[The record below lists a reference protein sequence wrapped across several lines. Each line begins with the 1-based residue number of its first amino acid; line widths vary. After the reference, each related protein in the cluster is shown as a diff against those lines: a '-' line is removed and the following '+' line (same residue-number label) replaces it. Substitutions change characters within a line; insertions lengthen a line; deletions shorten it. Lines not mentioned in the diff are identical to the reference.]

1 LSQHTQTRGSS
12 GLLYTDGGSG
22 ELKLRRFLVRVT
34 AGPDRGKESLLEEGT
49 LLVGTHPDNDFAL
62 TDATVSRYHL
72 ELRVLPSGV
81 QARDHGS
88 RNGTRYQGSKI
99 EAIVLPPTGGVLKL
113 GDTELQILP
122 SDVPLTLPPS
132 EADRFGD
139 LLGKALPMREAFAVL
154 ERVAPSP
161 STVLL
166 EGETG
171 TGKELAARG
180 LHDASPR
187 AKAPFVVV
195 DCSAANPNLLLSEL
209 FGHTAGAFTGA
220 EKERTG
226 LIESANGGTLFL
238 DEIGELPTDL
248 QPQLLRVLER
258 HEVRR
263 IGESA
268 PRNVDFRLV
277 CATNRDLE
285 EEVRSSRFR
294 SDLFYRIAVVRVR
307 LPPLRERREDI
318 PLLIK
323 SILTRSK
330 STGAFEPS
338 RDILGAMMAYDWPGN
353 VRELR
358 NVVERGLHLPIESL
372 DGRRRSRS
380 SSPEEVLH
388 LPFKEAKGLLVD
400 GFEREYLVHLLKRHG
415 GNVSRAAE
423 EAGIER
429 NYVHR
434 LMKKHGIKA

>member
-1 LSQHTQTRGSS
+1 M
-12 GLLYTDGGSG
+12 
-22 ELKLRRFLVRVT
+22 
-34 AGPDRGKESLLEEGT
+34 LEE
-49 LLVGTHPDNDFAL
+49 
-62 TDATVSRYHL
+62 
-72 ELRVLPSGV
+72 
-81 QARDHGS
+81 
-88 RNGTRYQGSKI
+88 
-99 EAIVLPPTGGVLKL
+99 
-113 GDTELQILP
+113 
-122 SDVPLTLPPS
+122 
-132 EADRFGD
+132 
-139 LLGKALPMREAFAVL
+139 
-154 ERVAPSP
+154 
-161 STVLL
+161 
-166 EGETG
+166 ETG
-171 TGKELAARG
+171 AGKELAARG

-238 DEIGELPTDL
+238 DEIGELPVDL

-268 PRNVDFRLV
+268 PRAVDFRLV

-285 EEVRSSRFR
+285 EEVRTSRFR
-294 SDLFYRIAVVRVR
+294 SDLWYRIAVVRVR
-307 LPPLRERREDI
+307 LPPLRERRDDI
-318 PLLIK
+318 ALLIK
-323 SILTRSK
+323 SILARSK

-358 NVVERGLHLPIESL
+358 NVVSAACTCPREPRWR
-372 DGRRRSRS
+372 GRRPGAPRK
-380 SSPEEVLH
+380 VLD
-388 LPFKEAKGLLVD
+388 LPFKEAKAALVE
-400 GFEREYLVHLLKRHG
+400 GFERDYLVALLARHK
-415 GNVSRAAE
+415 GNISRAAE
-423 EAGIER
+423 AGIDR